1 MFIVLFF
8 VWNSQ
13 YFKQNKTLKYKFP
26 QEMTMYSTE
35 LLIVYKM
42 CTLTLEV
49 LEIKLF
55 FVPLDVST
63 VVWKFR
69 KALKALQ

>member
-1 MFIVLFF
+1 
-8 VWNSQ
+8 
-13 YFKQNKTLKYKFP
+13 
-26 QEMTMYSTE
+26 MTMYSNE

-63 VVWKFR
+63 VV
-69 KALKALQ
+69 